1 MLQAVAAGH
10 EATARAGADI
20 LAQGGNAFDA
30 AAAACLASCVAET
43 VMTGIA
49 GGGYATLWHA
59 AEQRVEVLD
68 FFVAVPGLGAE
79 RRDAELV
86 RLEVPFGTELVHY
99 AVGAASCAVPGV
111 PAGIDALIARGRRPL
126 ADVVDPALEL
136 ARRGVSMPAAHVAC
150 LEMLEP
156 VMTMDAGARIYAPGG
171 RLLGV
176 GDRLDQPGL
185 VRTLE
190 AIADEGPQTFYRGS
204 VAEVLLELM
213 ADRGGLVTRDDLS
226 AYSVR
231 TEEPAETVY
240 HGQPRS
246 QGGTVYSRSGL
257 NPVSEALRA
266 LRPLAGLSAAERA
279 LALVGALDGADAP
292 GDTTSLAVVDG
303 DGNAC
308 VVTTSLGLGS
318 GDFLPGF
325 DVHLNSMLGESE
337 LLVGE
342 LRPGKR
348 MASMMAPSIVVD
360 AGSVVLAAG
369 SAGGSR
375 LRSALVQVLAGVLDE
390 GLPVEEAVA
399 RPRLHP
405 ALGTVHLEPGFAPEV
420 EDSLR
425 AAGYTVRV
433 WPAQHHYF
441 GGVSAVGRAGA
452 AGDPRRSGYAA
463 EVAAP

>member
-1 MLQAVAAGH
+1 MVQAVAAGH

-20 LAQGGNAFDA
+20 LAEGGNAFDA

-59 AEQRVEVLD
+59 GERRVEVLD

-79 RRDAELV
+79 RRDADLV

-111 PAGIDALIARGRRPL
+111 PAGVGALAARGRLPL
-126 ADVVDPALEL
+126 RDVVDPALDL
-136 ARRGVSMPAAHVAC
+136 ARTGVAMPPAHVAC
-150 LEMLEP
+150 LQMLEP

-171 RLLGV
+171 ELLGV

-185 VRTLE
+185 VATLD
-190 AIADEGPQTFYRGS
+190 AVADEGPATFYRGTM
-204 VAEVLLELM
+204 AEALLELM
-213 ADRGGLVTRDDLS
+213 ADRGGLLTRDDLV

-231 TEEPAETVY
+231 TEIPAATIY
-240 HGQPRS
+240 HGDARS
-246 QGGTVYSRSGL
+246 DGGTVYSRSGL
-257 NPVSEALRA
+257 NPVSEALA
-266 LRPLAGLSAAERA
+266 TLRPLAGLPPAKRA
-279 LALVGALDGADAP
+279 LALVRALDGDDAG

-318 GDFLPGF
+318 GDFVPGF

-360 AGSVVLAAG
+360 HGDVLLAAG

-390 GLPVEEAVA
+390 ELSVEEAVA

-405 ALGTVHLEPGFAPEV
+405 ALGTVHLEPGFEPEV
-420 EDSLR
+420 EEALR
-425 AAGYTVRV
+425 DAGYSVRV

-452 AGDPRRSGYAA
+452 AGDPRRSGYAV
-463 EVAAP
+463 VAAAP